1 MKYESIDIAGL
12 AERLTAARKAANV
25 TQEAAAN
32 HLNMSRPTY
41 IAMEKAARRPKP
53 DELVKLA
60 ELYKEPLN
68 KLLRS
73 DPRPQQMR
81 PHLRSIL
88 DVSSD
93 GGQELEAAV
102 ALLSAYIDD
111 YQYLERLVN
120 TNAASHFPPSV
131 RIAPGPIKRF
141 AEHCAQE
148 ERARLNLGAHQPITT
163 PRKVLEEAGLHVFVD
178 KLDSNLA
185 GLYVFVP
192 GFVMHLVNVPQ
203 GTAELDDCSWYG
215 LS

>member
-12 AERLTAARKAANV
+12 AERLTAARKAANL

-32 HLNMSRPTY
+32 HLNISRPTY

-73 DPRPQQMR
+73 APRQQQMR

-111 YQYLERLVN
+111 YQYLESLVN
-120 TNAASHFPPSV
+120 ANAASHFPPSV
-131 RIAPGPIKRF
+131 RIPPGPIERF

-148 ERARLNLGAHQPITT
+148 
-163 PRKVLEEAGLHVFVD
+163 
-178 KLDSNLA
+178 
-185 GLYVFVP
+185 
-192 GFVMHLVNVPQ
+192 
-203 GTAELDDCSWYG
+203 
-215 LS
+215 